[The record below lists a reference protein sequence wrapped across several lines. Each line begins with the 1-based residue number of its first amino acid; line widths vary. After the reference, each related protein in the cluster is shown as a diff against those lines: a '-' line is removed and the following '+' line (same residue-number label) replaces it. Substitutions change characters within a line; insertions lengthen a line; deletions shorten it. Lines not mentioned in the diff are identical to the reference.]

1 MTSPFF
7 LFVLFVCFNVTGQPN
22 ISAQE
27 DQAEKPLVAV
37 YTLANK
43 HFADGEYPQALAHA
57 KQLCQR
63 KPDEFRFHFLRGEV
77 SFANGDMKESV
88 AAFDKVI
95 RLQPRMEPQLWQRGL
110 ALYYAKRFQE
120 GVEQFETHQTVNSQ
134 DVENAVWHML
144 CAARTSNVENARKS
158 IINVRLDRRIP
169 MAQVF
174 ELFAGEMNVADVMKA
189 AEETSPSSPLGSE
202 RHNLQLYYA
211 HLYIGLYQEMVGEN
225 EAAKASMRQ
234 AIKVNPLDKN
244 NFMGRV
250 APVHAKLR
258 GWVGKKVTPSQKANS
273 SDANDSDETKK
284 GQSETTPQV
293 EKKPNAKIDK

>member
-88 AAFDKVI
+88 AAFDEVI
-95 RLQPRMEPQLWQRGL
+95 RLQPRMERQFARRRERSL
-110 ALYYAKRFQE
+110 AHAL
-120 GVEQFETHQTVNSQ
+120 
-134 DVENAVWHML
+134 
-144 CAARTSNVENARKS
+144 
-158 IINVRLDRRIP
+158 RRPDI
-169 MAQVF
+169 
-174 ELFAGEMNVADVMKA
+174 ECG
-189 AEETSPSSPLGSE
+189 
-202 RHNLQLYYA
+202 
-211 HLYIGLYQEMVGEN
+211 
-225 EAAKASMRQ
+225 
-234 AIKVNPLDKN
+234 
-244 NFMGRV
+244 GR
-250 APVHAKLR
+250 
-258 GWVGKKVTPSQKANS
+258 
-273 SDANDSDETKK
+273 TKK
-284 GQSETTPQV
+284 HHQRP
-293 EKKPNAKIDK
+293 A